1 MCLELK
7 GKIIPPI
14 GSISSGNSGV
24 IAKPRPKQD
33 PLQLALAQ
41 LDYRKSEIDLVLGS
55 GEIPPMEDANLQE
68 RLRAALRYLA
78 KQT

>member
-7 GKIIPPI
+7 GKLNVEFNVELT
-14 GSISSGNSGV
+14 GSV
-24 IAKPRPKQD
+24 PRKQPKKED

-41 LDYRKSEIDLVLGS
+41 LDYRKSEIDSVLNS
-55 GEIPPMEDANLQE
+55 PDVPNDTEAPLEE